1 MEREPAATSSGK
13 IVYIVIYFQKRNN
26 THPLH
31 HLGITLSVMGGMRC
45 YCLRKFNLS
54 ELEAATN
61 NFSEENLIGESD
73 SCTVYKGKLRDGF
86 EVAIKAYSEMQYKAC
101 RKECENEE
109 YIAGKLLHKN
119 IVELV
124 GCCSS
129 GGLFYQVYE
138 YMHNR
143 SLSDH
148 LHGSKIQW
156 PKIFNAII
164 QGIAIGVDYLHEQCG
179 LGIVHLHL
187 KPSSIL
193 LFHDYTPKICDF
205 SISNMLPDSA
215 KEGTVDTVIG
225 TWGFTA
231 PEYMLSRRF
240 SIKSGVY
247 SFVVILLELLTGWSR
262 HQEAKNCKD
271 PVNVLV
277 WGLWKTGKLEECVDP
292 RLARATGVTESQVEE
307 MKRCIH
313 VALLCVE
320 EDPALR
326 PDMSDVLRMLRDN
339 SPITGRRSP

>member
-1 MEREPAATSSGK
+1 MYATTQYMYIGLI
-13 IVYIVIYFQKRNN
+13 IVQVTFLLQ
-26 THPLH
+26 
-31 HLGITLSVMGGMRC
+31 
-45 YCLRKFNLS
+45 
-54 ELEAATN
+54 
-61 NFSEENLIGESD
+61 GE
-73 SCTVYKGKLRDGF
+73 LRDGSK
-86 EVAIKAYSEMQYKAC
+86 VAIKAYSKMQYKAC

-109 YIAGKLLHKN
+109 FIAAKLLHKN

-148 LHGSKIQW
+148 LHGSKIEW
-156 PKIFNAII
+156 AKIFNTII
-164 QGIAIGVDYLHEQCG
+164 QGIARGIDYLHEQCG
-179 LGIVHLHL
+179 LCIVHLHL

-193 LFHDYTPKICDF
+193 LDHDYTPKICDF
-205 SISNMLPDSA
+205 GISKILPTSA
-215 KEGTVDTVIG
+215 KEGIVDTVIG

-231 PEYMLSRRF
+231 PEYMLSHRF
-240 SIKSGVY
+240 SIKSDVY
-247 SFVVILLELLTGWSR
+247 SFGVILLELITGWSR

-277 WGLWKTGKLEECVDP
+277 WGLWKAGKLDECVDP
-292 RLARATGVTESQVEE
+292 RLACATGVTESQVAE

-313 VALLCVE
+313 VALLCIE

-339 SPITGRRSP
+339 SPITDRRSPRRPAYTM